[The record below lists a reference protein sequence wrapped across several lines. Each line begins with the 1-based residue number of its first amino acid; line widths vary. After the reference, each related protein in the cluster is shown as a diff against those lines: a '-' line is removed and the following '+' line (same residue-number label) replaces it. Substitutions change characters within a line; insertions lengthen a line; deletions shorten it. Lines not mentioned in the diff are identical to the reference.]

1 MALVAA
7 VWLSRSLPRMGCW
20 LRRAVPV
27 LLALAAVVFWTGPGL
42 LAYPGNDP
50 LKHAA
55 GVIRAAVP
63 AGQAI
68 PYLGTRYWGVASPL
82 LYYAERPLEPTRNS
96 AAEALATAASRSNL
110 LLADKDR
117 LGEIEAL
124 ASWEPVLA
132 WGDAVLV
139 RVVR

>member
-1 MALVAA
+1 LN
-7 VWLSRSLPRMGCW
+7 RSFPQIGVW
-20 LRRAVPV
+20 LRRVVPV
-27 LLALAAVVFWTGPGL
+27 LLALAAAALWTRPGL
-42 LAYPGNDP
+42 LAHPGNDP
-50 LKHAA
+50 LKRAA
-55 GVIRAAVP
+55 GVIRDAVP
-63 AGQAI
+63 SGQAI
-68 PYLGTRYWGVASPL
+68 PYLGTRYWGVTNPL
-82 LYYAERPLEPTRNS
+82 LYYTERPLEPTRTS
-96 AAEALATAASRSNL
+96 AAEALGAAASRSGL